1 LKQIEGHVFYLA
13 FGYFIS
19 YLPNALLARALAPPG
34 SAQLVAVGFVVG
46 AVVALSYRSRP
57 LTAELCRQADVI
69 YGMTADVIYGMTAE
83 HRATV
88 LALGPDVA
96 DRTRCP
102 AERDIVEP
110 SAVSLI
116 QQAMGKRLAEQFL

>member
-1 LKQIEGHVFYLA
+1 M
-13 FGYFIS
+13 
-19 YLPNALLARALAPPG
+19 
-34 SAQLVAVGFVVG
+34 
-46 AVVALSYRSRP
+46 
-57 LTAELCRQADVI
+57 CRQADVI